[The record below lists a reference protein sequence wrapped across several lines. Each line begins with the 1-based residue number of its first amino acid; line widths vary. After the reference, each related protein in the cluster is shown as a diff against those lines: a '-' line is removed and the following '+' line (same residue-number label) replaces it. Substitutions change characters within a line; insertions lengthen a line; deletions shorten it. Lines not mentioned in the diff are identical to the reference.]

1 MAQDITLDKAE
12 VDKAE
17 INKPKAAVFQKR
29 RYRKLQREHVE
40 EVCIS
45 IGTFVV
51 LAIIWYVITK
61 LKLVSDVLV
70 PTPARVLKSLRTL
83 IFEGYKGV
91 PLLKHLTDSLY
102 RLLSAYVLAGIFGIA
117 LGLASGYNRRIRA
130 VFDPLVEFYQSL
142 PPLAYYTLLIIW
154 LGIENK
160 SKITLLF
167 LAAFASVYISSMS
180 GVKAVREDYINGA
193 YTLGAKKMQVFW
205 HVIFPAS
212 LPYIFTGL
220 RTSMAAAFGT
230 LVAAEMVA
238 SVTGIGW
245 MVFDASRFLRSDII
259 FAGLIVMGITSIVL
273 DRTIRF
279 AEKKIVPWKGKE

>member
-1 MAQDITLDKAE
+1 MAQDTTFDTPELNQTGGK
-12 VDKAE
+12 K
-17 INKPKAAVFQKR
+17 KR
-29 RYRKLQREHVE
+29 IILKLHREHIE
-40 EVCIS
+40 EIIIS
-45 IGTFVV
+45 IGTFIV
-51 LAIIWYVITK
+51 LAIAWYIITK

-70 PTPARVLKSLRTL
+70 PTPAKVLKSIRDL
-83 IFEGYKGV
+83 IFDGYKGI
-91 PLLKHLTDSLY
+91 PLFKHLDDSLY
-102 RLLSAYVLAGIFGIA
+102 RLLSAYVLAGLFGIS

-154 LGIENK
+154 LGIENN

-167 LAAFASVYISSMS
+167 LAAFAPVYISSMS

-193 YTLGAKKMQVFW
+193 YTLGANKGQVFW

-212 LPYIFTGL
+212 LPYVFTGL
-220 RTSMAAAFGT
+220 RTSMATAFGT

-259 FAGLIVMGITSIVL
+259 FSGLIVMGITSIVL

-279 AEKKIVPWKGKE
+279 AESKIVPWKGKE

>member
-1 MAQDITLDKAE
+1 MAQDAIISETE
-12 VDKAE
+12 
-17 INKPKAAVFQKR
+17 NKKNGKNKKR
-29 RYRKLQREHVE
+29 TSNLRRRENME
-40 EVCIS
+40 EVG
-45 IGTFVV
+45 IGILTFLV
-51 LAIIWYVITK
+51 LIVAWYVITK

-70 PTPARVLKSLRTL
+70 PTPFKVIKSIRVL
-83 IFEGYKGV
+83 IFDGYKGT
-91 PLLKHLTDSLY
+91 PLFKHLADSLY
-102 RLLSAYVLAGIFGIA
+102 RLLYAYVLAGIFGIA

-130 VFDPLVEFYQSL
+130 ILDPLVEFYQSL

-154 LGIENK
+154 LGIEDA

-167 LAAFASVYISSMS
+167 LAAFAPIYISSMS
-180 GVKAVREDYINGA
+180 GVKGVKEDYINGA
-193 YTLGAKKMQVFW
+193 YTLGANKTQVFW

-220 RTSMAAAFGT
+220 RTSMAIAFGT

-245 MVFDASRFLRSDII
+245 MVFDASRFLRSDVI
-259 FAGLIVMGITSIVL
+259 FAGLIVMGITSIIL

-279 AEKKIVPWKGKE
+279 AESKIVPWKGKE